1 MRRRMTAKR
10 KISVTVSADVLA
22 LVDQAARETGTTRSY
37 TIERWLRS
45 GSLRAA
51 ERSLEDATAAYYA
64 ALRPAERDEAD
75 ALAHATSRAAR
86 RAHYDED
93 PPKTTARTRDHDAP
107 RRRGRGSAS

>member
-1 MRRRMTAKR
+1 MSAKR
-10 KISVTVSADVLA
+10 KISVTVSTDVLA

-86 RAHYDED
+86 RAHYDEE
-93 PPKTTARTRDHDAP
+93 PAARTPARARDDDAP